1 MLQDRQI
8 CALAAVLA
16 LFPALTNAQ
25 GPEAVAINAPFIAT
39 PDEVVTAMLRL
50 AGVTSRDIVYDLGCG
65 DGRIV
70 IAAARQ
76 YRARGV
82 GIDINPARLAEAR
95 ANARKAGV
103 EALVSFEQNDLYAV
117 DLRNANVVTL
127 YLLADANLR
136 LRPKLLRELKPGA
149 RVVSHSFSMG
159 DWRPEKEESVGG
171 SRIYL
176 WTIKGPQ

>member
-8 CALAAVLA
+8 YALAAVLT

-25 GPEAVAINAPFIAT
+25 SPDAVAINPPFIAT
-39 PDEVVTAMLRL
+39 PDEVVAAMLRL
-50 AGVTSRDIVYDLGCG
+50 AAVTSRDIVYDLGCG

-82 GIDINPARLAEAR
+82 GIDINPARIVEAR

-103 EALVSFEQNDLYAV
+103 EALVSFEENDLFSV
-117 DLRNANVVTL
+117 DLRSATVVTL

-149 RVVSHSFSMG
+149 RVISHSFSMG
-159 DWRPEKEESVGG
+159 DWKPDKEETVGA

-176 WTIKGPQ
+176 WTIRAQ